1 MRFSSLHMAKFS
13 RSLCSSSSQN
23 HWSPQNL
30 FKQGFTPT
38 LQSINQFLY
47 FLLSSHRFDLIAHF
61 VSQMSGNRVQG
72 NSQTHS
78 ISAWALL
85 KLNMFEEAERFIKTH
100 MPKSSTFSKDP
111 IWDCLIVGFSIHGKD
126 PDRAFTLLQD
136 SLMDYGVLPAYSTF
150 RSLIHSLS
158 SQGKITRALEVL
170 ELMNDDRVNYP
181 YDNFV
186 CSSVI
191 SGFCKI
197 GKPELAIE
205 FFHNSLNVKA
215 LKPNLVTYTAL
226 VTALCDLGRVN
237 EVSELV
243 CRMREE
249 GLVLDV
255 VFYSN
260 WISGCLREGMLKDA
274 LQKHYDMVKEGIMSD
289 AVSYTIL
296 IDGLSKQGSVEKTVG
311 FLHKMV
317 YTKLKP
323 GLVTYSAIMLGFCR
337 KGKVVE
343 AFTVFELV
351 KNLGIELDEFVYG
364 ILVDGFCR
372 QGNFKLVSELLD
384 EMETTGI
391 RPSIITYN
399 TLINGLCNAGR
410 TSDADELSKGILGDI
425 VTYST
430 LLQGYVEEDN
440 VVRILDTIQRSKD
453 AGISLD
459 MMMCNILLKAHFMV
473 GAIDEAYALYKG
485 MQRMGLVADSVTYC
499 TMIDGYFKVDRIDE
513 ALETFDEF
521 RKSPISSVACYNCLI
536 SWLCKKNLVE
546 MAMDAFLELI
556 EKSSTLDAGTY
567 MMLLKAILK
576 EERSDRVLNM
586 IYRIEELGL
595 DIFGR
600 LCDYTIS
607 LLCKRNFVL
616 LASEVYIAARRN
628 NSSLTSKSY
637 YFLLRKL
644 IVSGNSRLTRPILS
658 SFVKQYGLVELKVN
672 KILLHFLCQKD
683 IETAVYFL
691 SKVKEKNLKVDFP
704 LSALKA
710 LTKNGGVLAAYE
722 LIMGPNDNVQGMD
735 VVDYSLVVD
744 GLIKEGHHIKA
755 LDICDIAESK
765 QVSLNII
772 TYNSLINGLCHQGC
786 LVEAFRLFDSLERMN
801 LRPSEVTYST
811 LIDNLCR
818 EGYLVDAKQLV
829 DKMVVNGYRIST
841 HVYNSLVNCYCKTG
855 QIGEALKI
863 LSNMD
868 TERLKPDEFTVS
880 VVINGYCQ
888 SGNMEQALGFF
899 SECQSKGTSP
909 DFLGYLLLI
918 RGLCTK
924 GRMEEAR
931 SILREMLKSQSVLQL
946 LSSVDNLSQTEL
958 VDGFLA
964 SLCDQGS
971 IKEAVMV
978 LDEVSALIFP
988 HRRKYDLG
996 HELEDQAVRQE
1007 RTNVEV
1013 PPCEMMEVGMCL
1025 ENSGIIKEG
1034 SQSNLFDS
1042 CSSLIVSLCSKGD
1055 LGEANRLAQEML
1067 ANFDRN

>member
-1 MRFSSLHMAKFS
+1 MAKFS

-499 TMIDGYFKVDRIDE
+499 TMIDG
-513 ALETFDEF
+513 
-521 RKSPISSVACYNCLI
+521 
-536 SWLCKKNLVE
+536 WLCKKNLVE

-556 EKSSTLDAGTY
+556 EKSSTLDA
-567 MMLLKAILK
+567 
-576 EERSDRVLNM
+576 
-586 IYRIEELGL
+586 
-595 DIFGR
+595 
-600 LCDYTIS
+600 
-607 LLCKRNFVL
+607 
-616 LASEVYIAARRN
+616 
-628 NSSLTSKSY
+628 
-637 YFLLRKL
+637 
-644 IVSGNSRLTRPILS
+644 
-658 SFVKQYGLVELKVN
+658 
-672 KILLHFLCQKD
+672 
-683 IETAVYFL
+683 
-691 SKVKEKNLKVDFP
+691 
-704 LSALKA
+704 A

-755 LDICDIAESK
+755 LDICDIAEK
-765 QVSLNII
+765 
-772 TYNSLINGLCHQGC
+772 
-786 LVEAFRLFDSLERMN
+786 RMN

-971 IKEAVMV
+971 IKEAVM
-978 LDEVSALIFP
+978 IFLEAKSNIGDSLWTVCTDIEIHEDNTNIGKHSVQWKV
-988 HRRKYDLG
+988 HRTKG
-996 HELEDQAVRQE
+996 ELK
-1007 RTNVEV
+1007 NV
-1013 PPCEMMEVGMCL
+1013 
-1025 ENSGIIKEG
+1025 
-1034 SQSNLFDS
+1034 Q
-1042 CSSLIVSLCSKGD
+1042 
-1055 LGEANRLAQEML
+1055 
-1067 ANFDRN
+1067 

>member
-61 VSQMSGNRVQG
+61 VYQMSRNRVQG

-100 MPKSSTFSKDP
+100 MPKSSTFSKYP
-111 IWDCLIVGFSIHGKD
+111 IWDCLILGFSIHGKD

-205 FFHNSLNVKA
+205 FFHNSLTVKA

-274 LQKHYDMVKEGIMSD
+274 LQKHHDMVKEGILSD
-289 AVSYTIL
+289 AVSYTML

-372 QGNFKLVSELLD
+372 QGNFKLVSELLN

-521 RKSPISSVACYNCLI
+521 RKGPISSVACYNCLI

-556 EKSSTLDAGTY
+556 EKSSTLDA
-567 MMLLKAILK
+567 
-576 EERSDRVLNM
+576 
-586 IYRIEELGL
+586 
-595 DIFGR
+595 
-600 LCDYTIS
+600 
-607 LLCKRNFVL
+607 
-616 LASEVYIAARRN
+616 
-628 NSSLTSKSY
+628 
-637 YFLLRKL
+637 
-644 IVSGNSRLTRPILS
+644 
-658 SFVKQYGLVELKVN
+658 
-672 KILLHFLCQKD
+672 
-683 IETAVYFL
+683 
-691 SKVKEKNLKVDFP
+691 
-704 LSALKA
+704 A

-755 LDICDIAESK
+755 LDICDIAEK
-765 QVSLNII
+765 
-772 TYNSLINGLCHQGC
+772 
-786 LVEAFRLFDSLERMN
+786 RMN
-801 LRPSEVTYST
+801 LHPSEVTYST

-818 EGYLVDAKQLV
+818 EGYLMDAKQLV

-946 LSSVDNLSQTEL
+946 LSSVDNLSQTES

-971 IKEAVMV
+971 IKEAVMIF
-978 LDEVSALIFP
+978 LEAKSDIGDALWTVCTDIEI
-988 HRRKYDLG
+988 
-996 HELEDQAVRQE
+996 HEDN
-1007 RTNVEV
+1007 TNIGKHSMQWKVH
-1013 PPCEMMEVGMCL
+1013 CT
-1025 ENSGIIKEG
+1025 
-1034 SQSNLFDS
+1034 
-1042 CSSLIVSLCSKGD
+1042 KGE
-1055 LGEANRLAQEML
+1055 LKNVQ
-1067 ANFDRN
+1067 